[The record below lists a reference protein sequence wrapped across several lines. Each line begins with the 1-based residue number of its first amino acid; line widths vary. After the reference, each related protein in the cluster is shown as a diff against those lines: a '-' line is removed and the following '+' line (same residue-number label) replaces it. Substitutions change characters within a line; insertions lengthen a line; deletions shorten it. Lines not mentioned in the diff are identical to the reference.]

1 MGRRV
6 KITLLLTPALL
17 VVGVLFA
24 GGLSAAVVQSLG
36 YLPAIGRTEITLDAY
51 REVLGSR
58 DFLDSLLLT
67 VYVAGASTGI
77 STVLAVISALA
88 LRNSAGRLSAAI
100 FQLPIT
106 IPHLVAAVG
115 IALVVSQTGLG
126 ARVAAAL
133 GLIGEP
139 SEFPALLYDRY
150 SIGIILTYVWK
161 EVPFI
166 TLVVLA
172 ALRGVAGEL
181 EEVAQT
187 LGANRWQRFWYVV
200 FPVIAPGV
208 VAASLI
214 VFAFTFGAFEVP
226 YLLGQTYPTILP
238 VMAYNEY
245 RSIDLSS
252 RPSAMAINVLIAL
265 ITALFA
271 AAYLRLGR
279 GLGRG

>member
-6 KITLLLTPALL
+6 KIALLLTPALL

-24 GGLSAAVVQSLG
+24 GGLSAAVIQSLG
-36 YLPAIGRTEITLDAY
+36 YLPAIGMTEPNLDAY

-67 VYVAGASTGI
+67 VYVAGASTAI
-77 STVLAVISALA
+77 STVLAVLAALT
-88 LRNSAGRLSAAI
+88 LRNSAGRLSAAV

-115 IALVVSQTGLG
+115 IALVVSQSGLG

-139 SEFPALLYDRY
+139 AEFPALLYDRY
-150 SIGIILTYVWK
+150 SVGVILTYVWK

-166 TLVVLA
+166 ALVVLA

-181 EEVAQT
+181 EEVART

-200 FPVIAPGV
+200 FPTIAPGV

-238 VMAYNEY
+238 VTAYNEY

-252 RPSAMAINVLIAL
+252 RPAAMAINVLIAL

-271 AAYLRLGR
+271 AAYLRMGR

>member
-6 KITLLLTPALL
+6 KITLLLAPALL

-36 YLPAIGRTEITLDAY
+36 YLPAIGRTEVTLDAY

-133 GLIGEP
+133 GMIGEP

-181 EEVAQT
+181 EEVART

-226 YLLGQTYPTILP
+226 YLLGRTYPTILP

-252 RPSAMAINVLIAL
+252 RPAAMAINVLIAL

>member
-6 KITLLLTPALL
+6 KITLLLAPALL

-36 YLPAIGRTEITLDAY
+36 YLPAIGRTEVTLGAY

-133 GLIGEP
+133 GMIGEP

-181 EEVAQT
+181 EEVART

-226 YLLGQTYPTILP
+226 YLLGRTYPTILP

-252 RPSAMAINVLIAL
+252 RPAAMAINVLIAL